1 MDDGHSIGSILIML
15 LLVVFSAIF
24 SAAETAFTSLNK
36 NRLKVMEN
44 QGNRRAKQTLK
55 LFENYNT
62 LLSTVLVGNNI
73 VNITLAG
80 MSTVLFIQLMGPKGS
95 TVSTIVIT
103 LIVLVFCEIS
113 PKSFAKEKADSVA
126 LALTPMLRFLNKLFF
141 PINWIFEKWKQLL
154 SRKMKHDNLNSL
166 ITDDEI
172 LSILDE
178 ATDQGSID
186 SVEGD
191 LIRNAIEFNDR
202 RISDILVPRTQI
214 KAVHKD
220 ASIEEI
226 TEIFIDTEFSRLPV
240 YDENFDDIIGVLHY
254 KDFMSRVRIQHEEVI
269 DNIQPV
275 LFVAPGRRI
284 HDVLQTLQKT
294 KRHIAIVTDEYGG
307 TMGLITMEDILE
319 ELVGEI
325 FDETDE
331 EDEFISKVDE
341 KTYIVSTSVELDDF
355 FEYFGIKEES
365 DSNTLS
371 GWINEKLN
379 AIPKVGDRFE
389 TDKISV
395 LVIQSDVN
403 RAIQVKI
410 TVKSQ

>member
-1 MDDGHSIGSILIML
+1 MDDGHSIGTILIML
-15 LLVVFSAIF
+15 LLVVLSAGF

-36 NRLKVMEN
+36 NRLKVMEK
-44 QGNRRAKQTLK
+44 QGNRRAKQALK
-55 LFENYNT
+55 LFDNYSS

-80 MSTVLFIQLMGPKGS
+80 MSTLLFIEFMGPKGS

-103 LIVLVFCEIS
+103 IIVLVFCEIS
-113 PKSFAKEKADSVA
+113 PKSFAKERAESVA
-126 LALTPMLRFLNKLFF
+126 LALTPALIFLNKLFY
-141 PINWIFEKWKQLL
+141 PINWLFEKWKLLL
-154 SRKMKHDNLNSL
+154 SRKIKHETLPL
-166 ITDDEI
+166 GTTDDEI

-186 SVEGD
+186 SIESD

-214 KAVHKD
+214 KAINRD

-226 TEIFIDTEFSRLPV
+226 TEVFMESEFSRLPV
-240 YDENFDDIIGVLHY
+240 YDENLDDIIGVLHY
-254 KDFMSRVRIQHEEVI
+254 KDFMSHVRIQHESVI

-284 HDVLQTLQKT
+284 HDVLQTLQKN

-331 EDEFISKVDE
+331 VDELISKIDE

-355 FEYFGIKEES
+355 FDYFGIVEES

-395 LVIQSDVN
+395 LVIQADVN
-403 RAIQVKI
+403 RAIQAKI
-410 TVKSQ
+410 TKKSQ

>member
-1 MDDGHSIGSILIML
+1 MDDGHSIGTILIML
-15 LLVVFSAIF
+15 LLVVLSAGF

-36 NRLKVMEN
+36 NRLKVMEK
-44 QGNRRAKQTLK
+44 QGNRRAKQALK
-55 LFENYNT
+55 LFDNYSS

-80 MSTVLFIQLMGPKGS
+80 MSTLLFIDLMGPNGS

-103 LIVLVFCEIS
+103 IIVLVFCEVS
-113 PKSFAKEKADSVA
+113 PKSFAKERAESVA
-126 LALTPMLRFLNKLFF
+126 LALTPALIFLNKLFY
-141 PINWIFEKWKQLL
+141 PINWLFEKWKLLL
-154 SRKMKHDNLNSL
+154 SRKIKHETLPL
-166 ITDDEI
+166 GTTDDEI

-186 SVEGD
+186 SIESD
-191 LIRNAIEFNDR
+191 LLRNAIEFNDR

-214 KAVHKD
+214 KAINRD

-226 TEIFIDTEFSRLPV
+226 TEVFMESEFSRLPV
-240 YDENFDDIIGVLHY
+240 YDENLDDIIGVLHY
-254 KDFMSRVRIQHEEVI
+254 
-269 DNIQPV
+269 NIQPV

-284 HDVLQTLQKT
+284 HDVLQTLQKN

-331 EDEFISKVDE
+331 VDELISKIDE

-355 FEYFGIKEES
+355 FEYFGIAEES

-395 LVIQSDVN
+395 LVIQADVN
-403 RAIQVKI
+403 RAIQAKI
-410 TVKSQ
+410 TKKSQ

>member
-1 MDDGHSIGSILIML
+1 MDDGHSIGTILIML
-15 LLVVFSAIF
+15 LLVVLSAGF

-36 NRLKVMEN
+36 NRLKVMEK
-44 QGNRRAKQTLK
+44 QGNRRAKQALK
-55 LFENYNT
+55 LFDNYSS

-80 MSTVLFIQLMGPKGS
+80 MSTLLFIDLIGPNGS

-103 LIVLVFCEIS
+103 IIVLVFCEVS
-113 PKSFAKEKADSVA
+113 PKSFAKERAESVA
-126 LALTPMLRFLNKLFF
+126 LALTPALIFLNKLFY
-141 PINWIFEKWKQLL
+141 PINWLFEKWKLLL
-154 SRKMKHDNLNSL
+154 SRKIKHETLPL
-166 ITDDEI
+166 GTTDDEI

-186 SVEGD
+186 SIESD

-214 KAVHKD
+214 KAINRD

-226 TEIFIDTEFSRLPV
+226 TEVFMESEFSRLPV
-240 YDENFDDIIGVLHY
+240 YDENLDDIIGVLHY
-254 KDFMSRVRIQHEEVI
+254 KDFMSHVRIQHESVI

-284 HDVLQTLQKT
+284 HDVLQTLQKN

-331 EDEFISKVDE
+331 VDELISKIDE

-355 FEYFGIKEES
+355 FEYFGITEES

-395 LVIQSDVN
+395 LVIQADVN
-403 RAIQVKI
+403 RAIQAKI
-410 TVKSQ
+410 TKKSQ

>member
-1 MDDGHSIGSILIML
+1 MDDGHSIGTILIML
-15 LLVVFSAIF
+15 LLVVLSAGF

-36 NRLKVMEN
+36 NRLKVMEK

-55 LFENYNT
+55 LFDNYSS

-80 MSTVLFIQLMGPKGS
+80 MSTLLFIEFMGPKGS

-103 LIVLVFCEIS
+103 IIVLVFCEVS
-113 PKSFAKEKADSVA
+113 PKSFAKERAESVA
-126 LALTPMLRFLNKLFF
+126 LALTPALIFLNKLFY
-141 PINWIFEKWKQLL
+141 PINWLFEKWKLLL
-154 SRKMKHDNLNSL
+154 SRKIKHETLPL
-166 ITDDEI
+166 GTTDDEI

-186 SVEGD
+186 SIESD

-214 KAVHKD
+214 KAINRD

-226 TEIFIDTEFSRLPV
+226 TEVFMESEFSRLPV
-240 YDENFDDIIGVLHY
+240 YDENLDDIIGVLHY
-254 KDFMSRVRIQHEEVI
+254 KDFMSHVRIQHESVI

-284 HDVLQTLQKT
+284 HDVLQTLQKN

-331 EDEFISKVDE
+331 VDELISKIDE

-355 FEYFGIKEES
+355 FDYFGIVEES

-395 LVIQSDVN
+395 LVIQADVN
-403 RAIQVKI
+403 RAIQAKI
-410 TVKSQ
+410 TKKSQ

>member
-1 MDDGHSIGSILIML
+1 MDDGHSIGTILIML
-15 LLVVFSAIF
+15 LLVVLSAGF

-36 NRLKVMEN
+36 NRLKVMEK
-44 QGNRRAKQTLK
+44 QGNRRAKQALK
-55 LFENYNT
+55 LLDNYSS

-80 MSTVLFIQLMGPKGS
+80 MSTLLFIDLIGPNGS

-103 LIVLVFCEIS
+103 IIVLVFCEVS
-113 PKSFAKEKADSVA
+113 PKSFAKERAESVA
-126 LALTPMLRFLNKLFF
+126 LALTPALIFLNKLFY
-141 PINWIFEKWKQLL
+141 PINWLFEKWKLLL
-154 SRKMKHDNLNSL
+154 SRKIKHETLPL
-166 ITDDEI
+166 GTTDDEI

-186 SVEGD
+186 SIESD

-214 KAVHKD
+214 KAINRD

-226 TEIFIDTEFSRLPV
+226 TEVFMESEFSRLPV
-240 YDENFDDIIGVLHY
+240 YDENLDDIIGVLHY
-254 KDFMSRVRIQHEEVI
+254 KDFMSHVRIQHESVI

-284 HDVLQTLQKT
+284 HDVLQTLQKN

-331 EDEFISKVDE
+331 VDELISKIDE

-355 FEYFGIKEES
+355 FEYFGIAEES

-395 LVIQSDVN
+395 LVIQADVN
-403 RAIQVKI
+403 RAIQAKI
-410 TVKSQ
+410 TKKSQ

>member
-1 MDDGHSIGSILIML
+1 MDDGHSIGTILIML
-15 LLVVFSAIF
+15 LLVVLSAGF

-36 NRLKVMEN
+36 NRLKVMEK
-44 QGNRRAKQTLK
+44 QGNRRAKQALK
-55 LFENYNT
+55 LFDNYSS

-80 MSTVLFIQLMGPKGS
+80 MSTLLFIDLMGPNGS

-103 LIVLVFCEIS
+103 IIVLVFCEVS
-113 PKSFAKEKADSVA
+113 PKSFAKERAESVA
-126 LALTPMLRFLNKLFF
+126 LALTPALIFLNKLFY
-141 PINWIFEKWKQLL
+141 PINWLFEKWKLLL
-154 SRKMKHDNLNSL
+154 SRKIKHETLPL
-166 ITDDEI
+166 GTTDDEI

-186 SVEGD
+186 SIESD

-214 KAVHKD
+214 KAINRD

-226 TEIFIDTEFSRLPV
+226 TEVFMESEFSRLPV
-240 YDENFDDIIGVLHY
+240 YDENLDDIIGVLHY
-254 KDFMSRVRIQHEEVI
+254 KDFMSHVRIQHESVI

-284 HDVLQTLQKT
+284 HDVLQTLQKN

-331 EDEFISKVDE
+331 VDELISKIDE

-355 FEYFGIKEES
+355 FEYFGIAEES

-395 LVIQSDVN
+395 LVIQADVN
-403 RAIQVKI
+403 RAIQAKI
-410 TVKSQ
+410 TKKSQ

>member
-1 MDDGHSIGSILIML
+1 MDDGHSIGTILIML
-15 LLVVFSAIF
+15 LLVVLSAGF

-36 NRLKVMEN
+36 NRLKVMEK
-44 QGNRRAKQTLK
+44 QGNRRAKQALK
-55 LFENYNT
+55 LFDNYSS

-80 MSTVLFIQLMGPKGS
+80 MSTLLFIDLMGPNGS

-103 LIVLVFCEIS
+103 IIVLVFCEVS
-113 PKSFAKEKADSVA
+113 PKSFAKERAESVA
-126 LALTPMLRFLNKLFF
+126 LAITPALIFLNKLFY
-141 PINWIFEKWKQLL
+141 PINWLFEKWKLLL
-154 SRKMKHDNLNSL
+154 SRKIKHETLPL
-166 ITDDEI
+166 GTTDDEI

-186 SVEGD
+186 SIESD

-214 KAVHKD
+214 KAINRD

-226 TEIFIDTEFSRLPV
+226 TEVFMESEFSRLPV
-240 YDENFDDIIGVLHY
+240 YDENLDDIIGVLHY
-254 KDFMSRVRIQHEEVI
+254 KDFMSHVRIQHESVI

-284 HDVLQTLQKT
+284 HDVLQTLQKN

-331 EDEFISKVDE
+331 VDELISKIDE

-355 FEYFGIKEES
+355 FEYFGVAEES

-395 LVIQSDVN
+395 LVIQADVN
-403 RAIQVKI
+403 RAIQAKI
-410 TVKSQ
+410 TKKSQ

>member
-1 MDDGHSIGSILIML
+1 MDDGHSIGTILIML
-15 LLVVFSAIF
+15 LLVVLSAGF

-36 NRLKVMEN
+36 NRLKVMEK
-44 QGNRRAKQTLK
+44 QGNRRAKQALK
-55 LFENYNT
+55 LFDNYSS

-80 MSTVLFIQLMGPKGS
+80 MSTLLFIDLIGPNGS

-103 LIVLVFCEIS
+103 IIVLVFCEVS
-113 PKSFAKEKADSVA
+113 PKSFAKERAESVA
-126 LALTPMLRFLNKLFF
+126 LALTPALIFLNKLFY
-141 PINWIFEKWKQLL
+141 PINWLFEKWKLLL
-154 SRKMKHDNLNSL
+154 SRKIKHETLPL
-166 ITDDEI
+166 GTTDDEI

-186 SVEGD
+186 SIESD

-214 KAVHKD
+214 KAINRD

-226 TEIFIDTEFSRLPV
+226 TEVFMESEFSRLPV
-240 YDENFDDIIGVLHY
+240 YDENLDDIIGVLHY
-254 KDFMSRVRIQHEEVI
+254 KDFMSHVRIQHESVI

-284 HDVLQTLQKT
+284 HDVLQTLQKN

-331 EDEFISKVDE
+331 VDELISKIDE

-355 FEYFGIKEES
+355 FEYFGIAEES

-395 LVIQSDVN
+395 LVIQADVN
-403 RAIQVKI
+403 RAIQAKI
-410 TVKSQ
+410 TKKSQ

>member
-1 MDDGHSIGSILIML
+1 MDDGHSIGTILIML
-15 LLVVFSAIF
+15 LLVVLSAGF

-36 NRLKVMEN
+36 NRLKVMEK
-44 QGNRRAKQTLK
+44 QGNRRAKQALK
-55 LFENYNT
+55 LFDNYNT

-80 MSTVLFIQLMGPKGS
+80 MSTMLFIGFMGPKGS

-103 LIVLVFCEIS
+103 IIVLVFCEVS
-113 PKSFAKEKADSVA
+113 PKSFAKERAESVA
-126 LALTPMLRFLNKLFF
+126 LALTPAIIFLNKLFY
-141 PINWIFEKWKQLL
+141 PINWLFEKWKILL
-154 SRKMKHDNLNSL
+154 SKKIKHETLPL
-166 ITDDEI
+166 GTTDDEI

-186 SVEGD
+186 SVESD

-214 KAVHKD
+214 KAVNKD

-226 TEIFIDTEFSRLPV
+226 TEVFMESEFSRLPV
-240 YDENFDDIIGVLHY
+240 YEENLDDIIGVLHY
-254 KDFMSRVRIQHEEVI
+254 KDFMSHVRIQHENVI

-331 EDEFISKVDE
+331 VDELISKIDE

-355 FEYFGIKEES
+355 FEYFGITEES

-379 AIPKVGDRFE
+379 AIPKVGDKFE

-395 LVIQSDVN
+395 LVIQADVN

-410 TVKSQ
+410 TKKSQ

>member
-1 MDDGHSIGSILIML
+1 MDDGHSIGTILIML
-15 LLVVFSAIF
+15 LLVVLSAGF

-36 NRLKVMEN
+36 NRLKVMEK
-44 QGNRRAKQTLK
+44 QGNRRAKQALK
-55 LFENYNT
+55 LFDKYSS

-80 MSTVLFIQLMGPKGS
+80 MSTLLFIEFMGPKGS

-103 LIVLVFCEIS
+103 IIVLVFCEVS
-113 PKSFAKEKADSVA
+113 PKSFAKERAESVA
-126 LALTPMLRFLNKLFF
+126 LALTPALIFLNKLFY
-141 PINWIFEKWKQLL
+141 PINWLFEKWKLLL
-154 SRKMKHDNLNSL
+154 SRKIKHETLPL
-166 ITDDEI
+166 GTTDDEI

-186 SVEGD
+186 SIESD

-214 KAVHKD
+214 KAINRD

-226 TEIFIDTEFSRLPV
+226 TEVFMESEFSRLPV
-240 YDENFDDIIGVLHY
+240 YDENLDDIIGVLHY
-254 KDFMSRVRIQHEEVI
+254 KDFMSHVRIQHESVI

-284 HDVLQTLQKT
+284 HDVLQTLQKN

-331 EDEFISKVDE
+331 VDELISKIDE

-355 FEYFGIKEES
+355 FDYFGIVEES

-395 LVIQSDVN
+395 LVIQADVN
-403 RAIQVKI
+403 RAIQAKI
-410 TVKSQ
+410 TKKSQ

>member
-1 MDDGHSIGSILIML
+1 MDDGHSIGTILIML
-15 LLVVFSAIF
+15 LLVVLSAGF

-36 NRLKVMEN
+36 NRLKVMEK
-44 QGNRRAKQTLK
+44 QGNRRAKQALK
-55 LFENYNT
+55 LFDNYSS

-80 MSTVLFIQLMGPKGS
+80 MSTLLFIEFMGPKGS

-103 LIVLVFCEIS
+103 IIVLVFCEVS
-113 PKSFAKEKADSVA
+113 PKSFAKERAESVA
-126 LALTPMLRFLNKLFF
+126 LALTPALIFLNKLFY
-141 PINWIFEKWKQLL
+141 PINWLFEKWKLLL
-154 SRKMKHDNLNSL
+154 SRKIKHETLPL
-166 ITDDEI
+166 GTTDDEI

-186 SVEGD
+186 SIESD

-214 KAVHKD
+214 KAINRD

-226 TEIFIDTEFSRLPV
+226 TEVFMESEFSRLPV
-240 YDENFDDIIGVLHY
+240 YDENLDDIIGVLHY
-254 KDFMSRVRIQHEEVI
+254 KDFMSHVRIQHESVI

-284 HDVLQTLQKT
+284 HDVLQTLQKN

-331 EDEFISKVDE
+331 VDELISKIDE

-355 FEYFGIKEES
+355 FDYFGIVEES

-395 LVIQSDVN
+395 LVIQADVN
-403 RAIQVKI
+403 RAIQAKI
-410 TVKSQ
+410 TKKSQ

>member
-1 MDDGHSIGSILIML
+1 MDDGHSIGTILIML
-15 LLVVFSAIF
+15 LLVVLSAGF

-36 NRLKVMEN
+36 NRLKVMEK
-44 QGNRRAKQTLK
+44 QGNRRAKQALK
-55 LFENYNT
+55 LFDNYSS

-80 MSTVLFIQLMGPKGS
+80 MSTLLFIDLIGPNGS

-103 LIVLVFCEIS
+103 IIVLVFCEVS
-113 PKSFAKEKADSVA
+113 PKSFAKERAESVA
-126 LALTPMLRFLNKLFF
+126 LALTPALIFLNKLFY
-141 PINWIFEKWKQLL
+141 PINWLFEKWKLLL
-154 SRKMKHDNLNSL
+154 SRKIKHETLPL
-166 ITDDEI
+166 GTTDDEI

-186 SVEGD
+186 SIESD

-214 KAVHKD
+214 KAINRD

-226 TEIFIDTEFSRLPV
+226 TEVFMESEFSRLPV
-240 YDENFDDIIGVLHY
+240 YDENLDDIIGVLHY
-254 KDFMSRVRIQHEEVI
+254 KDFMSHVRIQHESVI

-284 HDVLQTLQKT
+284 HDVLQTLQKN

-331 EDEFISKVDE
+331 VDELISKIDE

-355 FEYFGIKEES
+355 FEYFGIVEES

-395 LVIQSDVN
+395 LVIQADVN
-403 RAIQVKI
+403 RAIQAKI
-410 TVKSQ
+410 TKKSQ

>member
-1 MDDGHSIGSILIML
+1 MDDGHSIGTILILL
-15 LLVVFSAIF
+15 LLVVLSAGF

-36 NRLKVMEN
+36 NRLKVMEK
-44 QGNRRAKQTLK
+44 QGNRRAKQALK
-55 LFENYNT
+55 LFDNYSS

-80 MSTVLFIQLMGPKGS
+80 MSTLLFIEFMGAKGS

-103 LIVLVFCEIS
+103 IIVLIFCEIS
-113 PKSFAKEKADSVA
+113 PKSFAKERAESVA
-126 LALTPMLRFLNKLFF
+126 LALTPALIFLNKLFY
-141 PINWIFEKWKQLL
+141 PINWLFEKWKLLL
-154 SRKMKHDNLNSL
+154 SRKIKHETLPL
-166 ITDDEI
+166 GTTDDEI

-186 SVEGD
+186 SVESD

-214 KAVHKD
+214 KAINRD

-226 TEIFIDTEFSRLPV
+226 TEVFMESEFSRLPV
-240 YDENFDDIIGVLHY
+240 YDENLDDIIGVLHY
-254 KDFMSRVRIQHEEVI
+254 KDFMSHVRIQHESVI

-284 HDVLQTLQKT
+284 HDVLQTLQKN

-331 EDEFISKVDE
+331 VDELISKIDE

-355 FEYFGIKEES
+355 FEYFGIVEES

-389 TDKISV
+389 TDKINV
-395 LVIQSDVN
+395 LVIQADVN
-403 RAIQVKI
+403 RAIQAKI
-410 TVKSQ
+410 TKKSQ

>member
-1 MDDGHSIGSILIML
+1 MDYGHSIGTILIML
-15 LLVVFSAIF
+15 LLVVLSAGF

-36 NRLKVMEN
+36 NRLKVMEK
-44 QGNRRAKQTLK
+44 QGNRRAKQALK
-55 LFENYNT
+55 LFDNYSS

-80 MSTVLFIQLMGPKGS
+80 MSTLLFIEFMGPKGS

-103 LIVLVFCEIS
+103 IIVLVFCEIS
-113 PKSFAKEKADSVA
+113 PKSFAKERAESVA
-126 LALTPMLRFLNKLFF
+126 LALTPALIFLNKLFY
-141 PINWIFEKWKQLL
+141 PINWLFEKWKLLL
-154 SRKMKHDNLNSL
+154 SRKIKHETLPL
-166 ITDDEI
+166 GTTDDEI

-186 SVEGD
+186 SIESD

-214 KAVHKD
+214 KAINRD

-226 TEIFIDTEFSRLPV
+226 TEVFMESEFSRLPV
-240 YDENFDDIIGVLHY
+240 YDENLDDIIGVLHY
-254 KDFMSRVRIQHEEVI
+254 KDFMSHVRIQHESVI

-284 HDVLQTLQKT
+284 HDVLQTLQKN

-331 EDEFISKVDE
+331 VDELISKIDE

-355 FEYFGIKEES
+355 FDYFGIVEES

-395 LVIQSDVN
+395 LVIQADVN
-403 RAIQVKI
+403 RAIQAKI
-410 TVKSQ
+410 TKKSQ

>member
-1 MDDGHSIGSILIML
+1 MDDGHSIGTILIML
-15 LLVVFSAIF
+15 LLVVLSAGF

-36 NRLKVMEN
+36 NRLKVMEK
-44 QGNRRAKQTLK
+44 QGNRRAKQALK
-55 LFENYNT
+55 LFDNYSS

-80 MSTVLFIQLMGPKGS
+80 MSTLLFIEFMGAKGS

-103 LIVLVFCEIS
+103 IIVLVFCEVS
-113 PKSFAKEKADSVA
+113 PKSFAKERAESVA
-126 LALTPMLRFLNKLFF
+126 LALTPALIFLNKLFY
-141 PINWIFEKWKQLL
+141 PINWLFEKWKLLL
-154 SRKMKHDNLNSL
+154 SRKIKHETLPL
-166 ITDDEI
+166 GTTDDEI

-186 SVEGD
+186 SVESD

-214 KAVHKD
+214 KAINRD

-226 TEIFIDTEFSRLPV
+226 TEVFMESEFSRLPV
-240 YDENFDDIIGVLHY
+240 YDENLDDIIGVLHY
-254 KDFMSRVRIQHEEVI
+254 KDFMSHVRIQHESVI

-284 HDVLQTLQKT
+284 HDVLQTLQKN

-331 EDEFISKVDE
+331 VDELISKIDE

-355 FEYFGIKEES
+355 FEYFGIAEES

-389 TDKISV
+389 TDKINV
-395 LVIQSDVN
+395 LVIQADVN
-403 RAIQVKI
+403 RAIQAKI
-410 TVKSQ
+410 TKKSQ

>member
-1 MDDGHSIGSILIML
+1 MDDGHSIGTILIML
-15 LLVVFSAIF
+15 LLVVLSAGF

-36 NRLKVMEN
+36 NRLKVMEK
-44 QGNRRAKQTLK
+44 QGNRRAKQALK
-55 LFENYNT
+55 LFDNYSS

-80 MSTVLFIQLMGPKGS
+80 MSTLLFIEFMGPKGS

-103 LIVLVFCEIS
+103 IIVLVFCEIS
-113 PKSFAKEKADSVA
+113 PKSFAKERAESVA
-126 LALTPMLRFLNKLFF
+126 LALTPALIFLNKLFY
-141 PINWIFEKWKQLL
+141 PINWLFEKWKLLL
-154 SRKMKHDNLNSL
+154 SRKIKHETLPL
-166 ITDDEI
+166 GTTDDEI

-186 SVEGD
+186 SIESD

-214 KAVHKD
+214 KAINRD

-226 TEIFIDTEFSRLPV
+226 TEVFMESEFSRLPV
-240 YDENFDDIIGVLHY
+240 YDENLDDIIGVLHY
-254 KDFMSRVRIQHEEVI
+254 KDFMSHVRIQHESVI

-284 HDVLQTLQKT
+284 HDVLQTLQKN

-331 EDEFISKVDE
+331 VDELISKIDE

-355 FEYFGIKEES
+355 FEYFGIVEES

-395 LVIQSDVN
+395 LVIQADVN
-403 RAIQVKI
+403 RAIQAKI
-410 TVKSQ
+410 TKKSQ